1 MTSKHEV
8 LAAMLASARRD
19 GRQIENLESA
29 LVPPDTGSGY
39 DINKRVAELLGWPT
53 LGWKIAG
60 TTEDVRKRLGI
71 DTPIYGRTFR
81 RFGVTSPCRLRR
93 SELLDPLI
101 ECEFFVTLGANLPYR
116 DAPWRYDDVRDAVR
130 TVHAGVEMAECRF
143 PMDNLPPLPAILADG
158 AANGRYIYGDE
169 IASWREGLAD
179 IDVRV
184 FVNGRERRQGSGREV
199 MGDPLAPLHWL
210 AEALRQ
216 RGLGLAA
223 GEMVSTG
230 SCTGM
235 MPLRDARGIDV
246 HFGDSAKVSIG
257 ID

>member
-1 MTSKHEV
+1 MTPQQEQ
-8 LAAMLASARRD
+8 LAERLAIARRE
-19 GRQIENLESA
+19 GRQIEALDDA
-29 LVPPDTGSGY
+29 LVPTDAASGY
-39 DINKRVAELLGWPT
+39 EVNRRMVELLGWPT

-60 TTEDVRKRLGI
+60 TTDDVRKRLRI

-81 RFGVTSPCRLRR
+81 RFGITSPCRLRR
-93 SELLDPLI
+93 AELLDPLI
-101 ECEFFVTLGANLPYR
+101 ECEFFITLGADLAHR
-116 DAPWRYDDVRDAVR
+116 AEPWTYDEVRDAVR

-143 PMDNLPPLPAILADG
+143 PMGNLPPLPAILADG

-169 IASWREGLAD
+169 ITAWREGLAD
-179 IDVRV
+179 IEVRV
-184 FVNGRERRQGSGREV
+184 FVNGQERRQGSGREV

-216 RGLGLAA
+216 RGMGLAA

-235 MPLRDARGIDV
+235 MPLREARGIDV
-246 HFGDSAKVSIG
+246 RFGDSAMVSIG